1 MLNRNQKKIKK
12 KNLENLI
19 SSIEILKNFEYF
31 VFYGT
36 LLGIVREN
44 NIIEHDDDID
54 FLINID
60 HRNEVINKFKFSQIF
75 EINKKVSN
83 KFFIQL
89 ISKTEGIET
98 FVDFY
103 FYISEPSKDYIVD
116 KHNWMSSINVD
127 SKAMHI
133 PKKFIYPIK
142 KNKNFYNV
150 NVPQMPV
157 EICKFLYGNNWSKT
171 LRKNSAYR
179 MEIVNNRPMMIK
191 RSFIGNLT
199 RRVKQF
205 FYNQYKKN

>member
-1 MLNRNQKKIKK
+1 MLNRNQQKIKK

-19 SSIEILKNFEYF
+19 SSIETLKNFEYF

-60 HRNEVINKFKFSQIF
+60 HRNEVMDKFKFSKIF

-89 ISKTEGIET
+89 INKTEGIET

-103 FYISEPSKDYIVD
+103 FY
-116 KHNWMSSINVD
+116 
-127 SKAMHI
+127 
-133 PKKFIYPIK
+133 
-142 KNKNFYNV
+142 
-150 NVPQMPV
+150 
-157 EICKFLYGNNWSKT
+157 L
-171 LRKNSAYR
+171 L
-179 MEIVNNRPMMIK
+179 
-191 RSFIGNLT
+191 
-199 RRVKQF
+199 
-205 FYNQYKKN
+205 